1 MSWRQVFFRVAILW
15 PLIVVTALLPVAGSK
30 SSLLQAQVN
39 DDDGLVADPF
49 VDDLIARMT
58 AAEKIGQL
66 FVVTFRGN
74 DLSVQADIVN
84 LLVNYKVGGVM
95 LSGTNQSLNDDPGV
109 EQVVALN
116 RGLQQWAA
124 IASLPEIALI
134 TSTLAITA
142 TPEITTTPAI
152 APGPPVTPTL
162 PVTTTVPIT
171 AVLPITAT
179 VTPTATAAVI
189 TPTVIPEATISPSAT
204 LSSTGWI
211 SGAVFREDY
220 IPLLIA
226 IEHEGDG
233 PPYTHLRNGLTA
245 VPNAMAIGATWNADN
260 ALIVGEIVGRELGAL
275 GVNMLLGPSLDVL
288 DRPRPERPS
297 DLGTRSFGGDP
308 YWVGVMGRAYIRGV
322 HLGSEGQVATVA
334 KHFPGLGGSDRRINQ
349 EVALIQKSLEEAK
362 RVELVPFFGVARSQN
377 GDRLGVTDAVMT
389 GHVRFRFQG
398 IRMNVRPLSFDTEA
412 MHLLMNLPELSAWRD
427 EGGVVVSGA
436 LGVPAV
442 RKYYEPDL
450 KSFNHRYIVREAFNA
465 GNDILLLSEFAL
477 DDSWDTHYRNVIDTI
492 EFFQEQ
498 YETDLSFQ
506 AQVDQAVRRVLTLK
520 HRLYPDFAPSGV
532 LADLEQAQGVVGRGA
547 AEIVRIAQES
557 ITLLSPPSTD
567 RFLEPPVPGEEMI
580 IFVDDRQWS
589 DCADCESQFVMDPQK
604 LKQTLVRLYGPQA
617 SGRVEPDQIYTYT
630 FTELKQ
636 FLLEAETYPDLAGR
650 LTEELGRADWILFA
664 MLDVDPAAF
673 AQSDAVKQFLSLRD
687 DALQGKNV
695 VAMAYNAPYYL
706 DTTEVSKLT
715 AYYGVYSQL
724 PSFLDVSVRSLFQ
737 EFPPL
742 GSSPVTVEGINYN
755 LLMQMEP
762 DPSQVIEVREVSLSE
777 PDSEG
782 TPQPLEVKK
791 GDRLQLYTNVIVDR
805 NGHPVPDDTQIEIRF
820 FYAEEKL
827 ETRQLA
833 YTANGIA
840 STEFSLDR
848 AGSLEISVTGSEA
861 KLVVTIPEEESVEF
875 ERVVPPTATSTATPT
890 PTPTN
895 TTTATT
901 TPTATST
908 STPTSTATPTVTP
921 TPVLVKRVTGQ
932 VLSISLLEITVAG
945 IAVFWVLM
953 AREKD
958 IGGALRWALLSIVG
972 GLLGYDLYA
981 LGLPGVLKASIIS
994 ERWGALIAATLG
1006 GALAVSVGMLGRTA
1020 VRRLRRETTKPS

>member
-1 MSWRQVFFRVAILW
+1 MSWRRAFFRLVILGS
-15 PLIVVTALLPVAGSK
+15 LITVTALLPVAGS
-30 SSLLQAQVN
+30 SNVLQAQDN
-39 DDDGLVADPF
+39 DDDGPVADPF
-49 VDDLIARMT
+49 VDDLMARMT
-58 AAEKIGQL
+58 VAEKIGQL

-74 DLSVQADIVN
+74 DLSVQANIVD

-95 LSGTNQSLNDDPGV
+95 LSGTNQSLNDGPGV
-109 EQVVALN
+109 EQVIALN

-124 IASLPEIALI
+124 IASLPATVPLPV

-152 APGPPVTPTL
+152 APRPPVTPTL
-162 PVTTTVPIT
+162 PITTISPT
-171 AVLPITAT
+171 TAT
-179 VTPTATAAVI
+179 VTPTLTA
-189 TPTVIPEATISPSAT
+189 TVISPTAIAEATISPSAT

-260 ALIVGEIVGRELGAL
+260 ALDVGGIVGRELGAL

-308 YWVGVMGRAYIRGV
+308 YWVGVMGKAYIRGV
-322 HLGSEGQVATVA
+322 HEGSGGRVATVA

-349 EVALIQKSLEEAK
+349 EIALIQKSLEEAK
-362 RVELVPFFGVARSQN
+362 RMELVPFFSVARSQN
-377 GDRLGVTDAVMT
+377 GDQLGVTDAVMT

-398 IRMNVRPLSFDTEA
+398 IRMNVRPLSFDTET

-427 EGGVVVSGA
+427 GGGVVVSGA

-450 KSFNHRYIVREAFNA
+450 KSFNHRYIAREAFNA
-465 GNDILLLSEFAL
+465 GNDILLLSQFSL
-477 DDSWDTHYRNVIDTI
+477 DDAWDTHYRNIIDTI

-520 HRLYPDFAPSGV
+520 HRLYPDFALPGV
-532 LADLEQAQGVVGRGA
+532 LPDLERAQKIVGRGA
-547 AEIVRIAQES
+547 ADIVRIAQES
-557 ITLLSPPSTD
+557 VTLLSPPSTD
-567 RFLEPPVPGEEMI
+567 RLLEPPVPGEEMI

-589 DCADCESQFVMDPQK
+589 DCADCESQSVIDPLK

-636 FLLEAETYPDLAGR
+636 FLMEAETHPDLVTR
-650 LTEELGRADWILFA
+650 LAEELGRTDWILFA

-687 DALQGKNV
+687 DALQGKTV

-715 AYYGVYSQL
+715 AYYGIYSQL
-724 PSFLDVSVRSLFQ
+724 PSFLDVSVRSFFQ

-755 LLMQMEP
+755 LLIQMEP
-762 DPSQVIEVREVSLSE
+762 DPSQVIEVREVGLSE

-791 GDRLQLYTNVIVDR
+791 GDKLQLYTSVILDR
-805 NGHPVPDDTQIEIRF
+805 NGHPVPDGTQIEIRF
-820 FYAEEKL
+820 FYPTEKL

-833 YTANGIA
+833 YTASGIA

-875 ERVVPPTATSTATPT
+875 ERVIPPTATSTATPT

-895 TTTATT
+895 TPTATA
-901 TPTATST
+901 TPTATSS
-908 STPTSTATPTVTP
+908 STPTATATPTVTP
-921 TPVLVKRVTGQ
+921 TLVLVKRVTGQ
-932 VLSISLLEITVAG
+932 VLSISLLEITAVG

-953 AREKD
+953 TREKD
-958 IGGALRWALLSIVG
+958 IGGAIRWALLSIVG

-1006 GALAVSVGMLGRTA
+1006 GALTVSVGMLGRAA
-1020 VRRLRRETTKPS
+1020 VRRLRRGTTELN